1 MSDDIPDLEDGFI
14 EFEAPTMGHP
24 HFNDATAEKVYA
36 GYLLASGMAKVDD
49 EEFKKAALDLLGIL
63 MRSIPT
69 QPAATLSR
77 AK

>member
-1 MSDDIPDLEDGFI
+1 MSDDIEGLYDDFI
-14 EFEAPTMGHP
+14 EFEAPVLGHP
-24 HFNDATAEKVYA
+24 RFNDATAEKIYA
-36 GYLLASGMAKVDD
+36 GYLLASGMAKVED